1 MRSNLATDGTLA
13 LYAVWRPNAY
23 TIRFLPN
30 GAEGEMSDQAAT
42 YDTATNLTA
51 NAFAKEGYWFVGWCL
66 DADGAVS
73 FTNRQEVLNLTAND
87 DAVVTLVA
95 KWADAWYV
103 DAATGD
109 DANEGYVA
117 DKPLKTMQ
125 RAIDLAEDGHLILV
139 ADGTYAPIAS
149 GNKAIVIR
157 SVNGPEATVID
168 GGGTSVCANLGEE
181 GATGSTTN
189 TVLHGFTLRN
199 GHSALDGGGAVGGT
213 VRYSIIESNSA
224 ERNGG
229 GAASAMLV
237 NCIVAGNSAL
247 GGNGGGLYNSSAVNC
262 TVVGNSATGNGGG
275 TFADAAGVEGINCI
289 VTGNTA
295 AQEPNISSIVTKRSC
310 FMGDPSFVDAANGD
324 FRLLGDSP
332 CIDMGNNR
340 YVAGETDIRGNARI
354 QGGIV
359 DLGAYEFTLP
369 TELGNV
375 PVEGTDAAV
384 PVEWLGAYGYV
395 NEDSTPE
402 SLQSIM
408 VQVGDNGIPLWE
420 SWVAGFDPWDPD
432 SQLVADIHVG
442 EDGEVEV
449 SWTPDLS
456 DAEPRRHYTVM
467 GKTNLT
473 DTAWVI
479 PVNEEHHFFKVAVTI
494 GEPGLARGVAA
505 TEGTSDDEVTLS
517 WSPATWAIAYNVYRG
532 TVNDFGSAALVASV
546 EETSFVDDTAVP
558 GTLYYY
564 WIVSVA
570 NGGEWRTSDGAAG
583 YCQIGVPRHVAASDG
598 TSADWI
604 TVTWDAVEGAV
615 SYSVFRKTTGSEEDP
630 VEVGTSAGTS
640 WMDMDA
646 TSGVTYVYRVAAVGA
661 GVTGAKSASDE
672 GYLRLPAPEGVTAS
686 NGSLVDRVDVAWSG
700 VAGASHYRVYR
711 STSASGT
718 KTPVSGWQT
727 ELAYSDATAEP
738 GVGYWYYV
746 AAAADAEGRNAS
758 GYSAGAAGSRT
769 VGVPTGV
776 YATDGTSATGVTVS
790 WFEVVGASGYAV
802 YRNTVNNPDAA
813 EVVSSVSS
821 VSFEDT
827 TAQPGTLYFYWVA
840 ATNAVSA
847 SAKSAVETGFRA
859 IPAPEGVAATNDS
872 GAEAVTVSWQPVEGA
887 AYYRVYRG
895 TKSGEDFAV
904 EIDTTTETSYADASG
919 AAGKT
924 YYYAVTAVGAS
935 TESGFSAFVAGRR

>member
-1 MRSNLATDGTLA
+1 MFLACDGRVKTK
-13 LYAVWRPNAY
+13 
-23 TIRFLPN
+23 
-30 GAEGEMSDQAAT
+30 
-42 YDTATNLTA
+42 LTA
-51 NAFAKEGYWFVGWCL
+51 RK
-66 DADGAVS
+66 
-73 FTNRQEVLNLTAND
+73 
-87 DAVVTLVA
+87 
-95 KWADAWYV
+95 
-103 DAATGD
+103 
-109 DANEGYVA
+109 
-117 DKPLKTMQ
+117 
-125 RAIDLAEDGHLILV
+125 
-139 ADGTYAPIAS
+139 
-149 GNKAIVIR
+149 
-157 SVNGPEATVID
+157 
-168 GGGTSVCANLGEE
+168 
-181 GATGSTTN
+181 
-189 TVLHGFTLRN
+189 
-199 GHSALDGGGAVGGT
+199 
-213 VRYSIIESNSA
+213 SI
-224 ERNGG
+224 
-229 GAASAMLV
+229 
-237 NCIVAGNSAL
+237 
-247 GGNGGGLYNSSAVNC
+247 SSAVLGGEGFFNLSL
-262 TVVGNSATGNGGG
+262 VGRGA
-275 TFADAAGVEGINCI
+275 
-289 VTGNTA
+289 
-295 AQEPNISSIVTKRSC
+295 
-310 FMGDPSFVDAANGD
+310 
-324 FRLLGDSP
+324 
-332 CIDMGNNR
+332 
-340 YVAGETDIRGNARI
+340 VALES
-354 QGGIV
+354 
-359 DLGAYEFTLP
+359 
-369 TELGNV
+369 NV
-375 PVEGTDAAV
+375 P
-384 PVEWLGAYGYV
+384 
-395 NEDSTPE
+395 EDE
-402 SLQSIM
+402 LI
-408 VQVGDNGIPLWE
+408 
-420 SWVAGFDPWDPD
+420 
-432 SQLVADIHVG
+432 
-442 EDGEVEV
+442 EVELENDELKIDGNLAVCWSSNLDFTVERSTGTLVGSAV
-449 SWTPDLS
+449 S
-456 DAEPRRHYTVM
+456 
-467 GKTNLT
+467 
-473 DTAWVI
+473 
-479 PVNEEHHFFKVAVTI
+479 
-494 GEPGLARGVAA
+494 GEGLV
-505 TEGTSDDEVTLS
+505 
-517 WSPATWAIAYNVYRG
+517 NVYRG

-570 NGGEWRTSDGAAG
+570 NGGEWRTSDGAAD
-583 YCQIGVPRHVAASDG
+583 YRQIGVPRHVAASDG

-615 SYSVFRKTTGSEEDP
+615 SYSVFRKTAGSEEDP

-887 AYYRVYRG
+887 AYYRIYRG